1 MKQSQRRQRGFIVC
15 FHIQNKL
22 NVILRQDRCIMLVAS
37 WEKKFSRVHCKQTS
51 LDFLV
56 TLL

>member
-1 MKQSQRRQRGFIVC
+1 MC

-22 NVILRQDRCIMLVAS
+22 NVISRQDCCIMLVAS
-37 WEKKFSRVHCKQTS
+37 LEKKFSRVHCKQTS